1 MYDRIHYAKKLY
13 DQILVGKIEQF
24 PHDLFEYGVITNEKI
39 ALEVMRYSFKY
50 YMKWKPEQIQ
60 KISFELLKKLSLD
73 SLLAYID
80 FPDGINRNKKE
91 SLLYLMAVLYPRE
104 YSYSLEERTIDVFK
118 DVLEVTDQ
126 KFPRNWFFGV
136 QGKQRLCIC
145 LNYVVSQ
152 YLSIESIEALYA
164 FFSKKGIVSFLQKYK
179 LYSHQ
184 RRIYDTPVDFL
195 HDMLEDSQKNF
206 FLHDYYKFMY
216 LLKK

>member
-1 MYDRIHYAKKLY
+1 MYDRIYYAKKLY
-13 DQILVGKIEQF
+13 DQILVGKIDRF
-24 PHDLFEYGVITNEKI
+24 PHELFEYGVITNEKT
-39 ALEVMRYSFKY
+39 ALEVIRYSFEY
-50 YMKWKPEQIQ
+50 YMRWKPEEIQQI
-60 KISFELLKKLSLD
+60 SLELLKKLSLD
-73 SLLAYID
+73 SLLSYID
-80 FPDGINRNKKE
+80 FPDGIKNKKE
-91 SLLYLMAVLYPRE
+91 SLVYLLSILYPNK
-104 YSYSLEERTIDVFK
+104 YSYSFEERTIDMLK
-118 DVLEVTDQ
+118 DVLEETDQ

-145 LNYVVSQ
+145 LNYIITQYVSV
-152 YLSIESIEALYA
+152 ESIEALYA

-195 HDMLEDSQKNF
+195 HDMLDDSQKSL